1 VARWKEGIDYEL
13 LEDGRVK
20 CGYCGKTLKSK
31 AAIGPHLA
39 VCPERKRAN
48 KARGEGV
55 SPKKIEKAEV
65 PEEGEV
71 LKEILVT
78 FGLQE
83 ARAEGIVKL
92 MAYAGW
98 DNYAELRYYLD
109 CAGLSPDR
117 QVLVLKAWSNHRGT
131 AVPPHLL
138 QEIHFAKEA
147 QRWQTWYATN
157 PYFNP
162 YYAPTSN
169 APFVTKEDL
178 EKILDEKLKE
188 SKNSDVVKMLLE
200 DRKILLDRVLSEKNS
215 PSLTDQLRFIE
226 MVAERLGYSKGGKNI
241 FDLLDKGINTV
252 DKRVEEGFKIMQG
265 QLSSAS
271 FSYPAENLRTPEM
284 RQQIAKKMTSG
295 LNETLKFVKVVETEF
310 LGMGS
315 QKVKREMKRK

>member
-1 VARWKEGIDYEL
+1 MKWQEGKHFEKTDSGYRCL
-13 LEDGRVK
+13 K
-20 CGYCGKTLKSK
+20 CGKEIASDRGL
-31 AAIGPHLA
+31 GPHLSS
-39 VCPERKRAN
+39 CWGKETPSPSPESSSSEQIDYPTYEETLLQILKKFGVA
-48 KARGEGV
+48 KASGIV
-55 SPKKIEKAEV
+55 EV
-65 PEEGEV
+65 FSRTADPHDVGKLIEV
-71 LKEILVT
+71 LKD
-78 FGLQE
+78 
-83 ARAEGIVKL
+83 ARVNAGIIRLIAEYWARYMDIPL
-92 MAYAGW
+92 TPNDIWSMIYPYNPYYA
-98 DNYAELRYYLD
+98 
-109 CAGLSPDR
+109 P
-117 QVLVLKAWSNHRGT
+117 
-131 AVPPHLL
+131 
-138 QEIHFAKEA
+138 
-147 QRWQTWYATN
+147 N

-315 QKVKREMKRK
+315 QKVKREMERK